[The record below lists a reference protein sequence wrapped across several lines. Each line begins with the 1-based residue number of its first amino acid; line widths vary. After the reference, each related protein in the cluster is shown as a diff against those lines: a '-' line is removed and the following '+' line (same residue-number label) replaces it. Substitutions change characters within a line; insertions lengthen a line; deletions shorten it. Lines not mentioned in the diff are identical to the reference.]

1 MRIKFTVPNEYDGKL
16 VKEFLRREC
25 LVSATLLTQLKKTGN
40 GITNNG
46 VHTRSVDRIKT
57 GDVIEITLPEDK
69 NEITPVD
76 LPINIIYED
85 EYLIAV
91 DKPPYM
97 AVHPVHGHIDDTLA
111 NALAYYSMQK
121 GEVWTF
127 RAVNR
132 IDRDTSGVVLIA
144 KNMYSAPILSSTAK
158 KKYIAV
164 CEGEIKHG
172 GTADQPIRLKEGHSI
187 QRETGE
193 GGVSAVTHYYP
204 IKYGN
209 GHTLTEFELETGRTH
224 QIRVH
229 MSAIGHPLA
238 GDDMYGGS
246 LEKIGRQALHCESV
260 TFLHPKT
267 RKYMTIV
274 SPVPKEF
281 IEIIDGR
288 CAHDI

>member
-1 MRIKFTVPNEYDGKL
+1 MRIKFTVPKEYDGKL

-69 NEITPVD
+69 NEIKPVD

-193 GGVSAVTHYYP
+193 GGVNAVTHYYP

-246 LEKIGRQALHCESV
+246 LDKIGRQALHCASV
-260 TFLHPKT
+260 TFVHPKT
-267 RKYMTIV
+267 RKYMTIE

-288 CAHDI
+288 CAYDT